1 MTRAPGRH
9 VTLSSADSKA
19 FDVVG
24 LGFNTIDR
32 VGVVRHPPGVD
43 AKQRLRAYLE
53 QPGGQV
59 PTALVAL
66 QRWGL
71 RTAYVGPFGDDEGG
85 RLQRDSLRREGVDCS
100 GGRVR
105 DGVGSQTSLILVD
118 EVTGERTV
126 LWQRP
131 DGLALR
137 ADELDRAQL
146 TAGRVLFLDAD
157 DADTALLA
165 AGWARAAGVGVV
177 LDIDEPGE
185 RAGAIVAS
193 SDAVIVSGSFP
204 QRLTGRPALREALR
218 AMCDMGPKLVAATLG
233 GGGALACSGRTLRY
247 QPAFRVPVVDTTSA
261 GDLFHAG
268 CLYGLLR
275 AWPLAD
281 TLRFAAAAAALECT
295 QLGGRA
301 AIPALARVM
310 EMAGTEEIRE
320 DQAVCRRHSGA
331 RVK

>member
-1 MTRAPGRH
+1 MKLCP
-9 VTLSSADSKA
+9 ADSKA

-24 LGFNTIDR
+24 FGFNTIDR
-32 VGVVRHPPGVD
+32 VGVVRQPPGVD
-43 AKQRLRAYLE
+43 AKQRLHAYLE

-71 RTAYVGPFGDDEGG
+71 RTAYIGPFGDDEGG
-85 RLQRDSLRREGVDCS
+85 RLQRDSLCREGVDCTA
-100 GGRVR
+100 GRVR
-105 DGVGSQTSLILVD
+105 DGIGSQASLILVD

-137 ADELDRAQL
+137 GDELDRAPL

-165 AGWARAAGVGVV
+165 AGWARAAGVCVV

-185 RAGAIVAS
+185 RAAAVVAA

-204 QRLTGRPALREALR
+204 QRLTGRPNLRDALR
-218 AMCDMGPKLVAATLG
+218 AMCDMGPQLVAATLG
-233 GGGALACSGRTLRY
+233 SGGALACSGRTLHY
-247 QPAFRVPVVDTTSA
+247 QPAFRVAVVDTTSA

-268 CLYGLLR
+268 CLYGLVS

-281 TLRFAAAAAALECT
+281 TLRFAAAAAGLECT
-295 QLGGRA
+295 RLGGRA
-301 AIPALARVM
+301 AIPALARVV
-310 EMAGTEEIRE
+310 ELA
-320 DQAVCRRHSGA
+320 APSPV
-331 RVK
+331 